1 MSTLASVVE
10 LLKVFAMIGVASL
23 EALVV
28 PAVPCVPV
36 VPLTA
41 PGSRTSPVCGED
53 KDGDAEVALKLAQTL
68 LGLQASKAS

>member
-10 LLKVFAMIGVASL
+10 LLKVFAMIGASL

-28 PAVPCVPV
+28 PVPCVPV

-41 PGSRTSPVCGED
+41 PGSRTSPVCGD
-53 KDGDAEVALKLAQTL
+53 KAADVEVALKLAQTL
-68 LGLQASKAS
+68 LSLQASKAGL